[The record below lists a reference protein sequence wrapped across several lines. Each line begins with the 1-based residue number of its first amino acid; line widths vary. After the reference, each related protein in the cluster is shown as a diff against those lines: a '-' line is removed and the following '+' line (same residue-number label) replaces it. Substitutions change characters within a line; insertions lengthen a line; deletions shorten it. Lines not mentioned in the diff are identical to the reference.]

1 VQSAQ
6 AVKAATLRELEDSI
20 KRLVNKM
27 ENIPQLTVSNPK
39 AEEIIKTMEETYE
52 LEQFFS
58 KLSCFKGDSNI
69 ERLKKTNQRN
79 EENLKASLNSVSTD
93 LSQLTSK

>member
-1 VQSAQ
+1 MQSAQ

-39 AEEIIKTMEETYE
+39 AEEIIKMMEETYE

-58 KLSCFKGDSNI
+58 KLSYFNGD
-69 ERLKKTNQRN
+69 
-79 EENLKASLNSVSTD
+79 
-93 LSQLTSK
+93 